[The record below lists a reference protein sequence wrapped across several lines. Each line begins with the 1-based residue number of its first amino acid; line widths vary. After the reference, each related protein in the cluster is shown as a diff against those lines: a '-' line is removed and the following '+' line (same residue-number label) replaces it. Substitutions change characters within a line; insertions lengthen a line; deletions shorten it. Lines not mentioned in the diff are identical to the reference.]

1 MYGSVGAPG
10 EQSPGATRPFASLRS
25 RLSSRQTTTRIVV
38 GNDQLQGGEKNRREE
53 EVSISKAPAPPPL
66 APPFA
71 RWGKESV
78 AFARGGKRIGRSHRR
93 SIARNKNTRL
103 ETVPPVRSTP
113 TFHRPGL
120 APPVPRDFS
129 DPTTGA
135 ASGQGPRPAPQWQER
150 PA

>member
-38 GNDQLQGGEKNRREE
+38 SNDQLQGGEKDRREE

-66 APPFA
+66 APPLQGGEKN
-71 RWGKESV
+71 WSPLQ
-78 AFARGGKRIGRSHRR
+78 GGKRIGRSHRR

-103 ETVPPVRSTP
+103 ET
-113 TFHRPGL
+113 
-120 APPVPRDFS
+120 
-129 DPTTGA
+129 
-135 ASGQGPRPAPQWQER
+135 
-150 PA
+150 